1 MLRLSVHEH
10 KILAIHQIYFY
21 VFQQPFLVK
30 ISKVNLILATGET
43 YLPNDTGV
51 VLARLATT
59 EEFSAPFRAVPDGSV
74 LLIPVSLGPSIPV
87 RSSYNCPHINLL
99 DNAPFSFPFYA
110 PFPLS
115 YPYFL

>member
-1 MLRLSVHEH
+1 MNM
-10 KILAIHQIYFY
+10 KILAIHQIYSY

-30 ISKVNLILATGET
+30 ISKVKLILATGET

-51 VLARLATT
+51 VLARLAMT
-59 EEFSAPFRAVPDGSV
+59 EEFSAPFHAVPDGSV